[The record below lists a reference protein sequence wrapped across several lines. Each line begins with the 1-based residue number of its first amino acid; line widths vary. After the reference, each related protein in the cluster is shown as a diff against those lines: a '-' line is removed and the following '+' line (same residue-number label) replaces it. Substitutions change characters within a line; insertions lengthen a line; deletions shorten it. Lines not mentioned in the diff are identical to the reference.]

1 VARDSPVDGSSEHF
15 YATAKKR
22 IPLMTLMTFIREQFF
37 DQSSYFRGR
46 NRAIGVDEAE

>member
-22 IPLMTLMTFIREQFF
+22 IPLMTFIREQFF